1 MEGVV
6 KYKRSY
12 RKIEQTNELKDAE
25 IGTFIKDMENGRSCE
40 IQMKLLI
47 YRSDDQ
53 AIEDFEN

>member
-1 MEGVV
+1 ME
-6 KYKRSY
+6 KQNRQMNQKMQ
-12 RKIEQTNELKDAE
+12 K